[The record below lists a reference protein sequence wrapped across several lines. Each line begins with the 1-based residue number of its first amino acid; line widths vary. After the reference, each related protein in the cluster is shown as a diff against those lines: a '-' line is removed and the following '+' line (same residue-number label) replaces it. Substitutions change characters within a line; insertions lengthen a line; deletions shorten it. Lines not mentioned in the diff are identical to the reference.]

1 MQRDQYFAANS
12 PADLEEQRLRAL
24 EELCD
29 SASTRRLEALGV
41 KSGWACLEVGAG
53 GGSIARWLADRVGPS
68 GRVVAADL
76 NPRFL
81 RGTALPTNVDVRE
94 HNLLA
99 QDFESRTY
107 NLVHCRAL
115 LVHLPEPERAL
126 ARMAAA
132 VRPGGCL
139 LIEEAD
145 FSMFLSADARY
156 AGAEQFN
163 QTIRTVFDATKAA
176 GIWDSYLG
184 HRTPLLI
191 DRLGFANAGYDCLPF
206 VARGGDHP
214 GGRFWS
220 PTFRLSGPSLVASGA
235 VAQTDLD
242 RVLACFED
250 SSFHFVGGVLFGAW
264 GRRSLHTNAD
274 SPGAR

>member
-29 SASTRRLEALGV
+29 STSTRRLEALGV
-41 KSGWACLEVGAG
+41 KSGWTCLEVGAG
-53 GGSIARWLADRVGPS
+53 GGSITRWLADRVGPS

-81 RGTALPTNVDVRE
+81 RGIELPTNIQVRQ

-99 QDFESRTY
+99 QDFESRAY
-107 NLVHCRAL
+107 DLVHCRAL

-126 ARMAAA
+126 GRMAAA
-132 VRPGGCL
+132 VRPGGWL

-145 FSMFLSADARY
+145 FSMFLAADARY
-156 AGAEQFN
+156 AGAEQFD
-163 QTIRTVFDATKAA
+163 QTIRTVFDATRTA

-184 HRTPLLI
+184 HRTPLLV

-206 VARGGDHP
+206 VAQGGDHP

-235 VAQTDLD
+235 VAKADLD

-264 GRRSLHTNAD
+264 GRRRLHTNA
-274 SPGAR
+274 A